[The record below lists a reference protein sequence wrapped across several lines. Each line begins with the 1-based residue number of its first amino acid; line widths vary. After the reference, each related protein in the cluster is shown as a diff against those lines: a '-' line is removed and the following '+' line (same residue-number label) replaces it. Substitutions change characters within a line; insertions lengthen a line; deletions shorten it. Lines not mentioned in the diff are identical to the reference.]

1 MKKLQLFGLF
11 VLMVVVF
18 VSCGQSF
25 GKKVNTETP
34 KNWKLLDKPEF
45 AIQYPDTF
53 DLDTSGQ
60 MGMSFILLSQQTSP
74 QDLFRENINLI
85 IQDLSGQGMSLD
97 KYVDISENQI
107 ETMITEGHLI
117 ESKRLSDDN
126 KAFQRMIYTG
136 KQGQFTLKWQNL
148 FWIEDEKA
156 YVLTLTCEENQYD
169 KYVSIGETI
178 MKTFVIK

>member
-1 MKKLQLFGLF
+1 
-11 VLMVVVF
+11 
-18 VSCGQSF
+18 
-25 GKKVNTETP
+25 
-34 KNWKLLDKPEF
+34 
-45 AIQYPDTF
+45 
-53 DLDTSGQ
+53 
-60 MGMSFILLSQQTSP
+60 MSFLLLSRQTSP

-107 ETMITEGHLI
+107 ETMITEGNLI

-156 YVLTLTCEENQYD
+156 YVLTLTCEKNQYD
-169 KYVSIGETI
+169 KYVSIGESI
-178 MKTFVIK
+178 MKTFMIK